1 MYSFM
6 IEILSN
12 FSIFFFLLLPEKS
25 SAAHFKYEACAP
37 RTCGNLSIKYPFY
50 IQGLQESYC
59 GFPGFELNCSN
70 SRRSPIIH
78 IPDND
83 YVIGD
88 IFYEN
93 QTFRVHNEAVSRISN
108 CLPQINNI
116 TLPDQFGLL
125 DASANLHLLLN
136 CNKSILKVLRKYR
149 KVACDYNNNKDRSW
163 VLAMLQGDENLN
175 RALEECER
183 NVLAPVEVV
192 GNDHGTNGLMDY
204 EGLLRRGFVLK
215 WKAFECSTCQESGG
229 RCGFNSSSYQ
239 SLCFCPDKPHHVRCR
254 SRKTNW
260 KLVLGIVMAGV
271 AAVFIFMVVFLIS
284 RPKNGINVA
293 WYFPS
298 RNISDPSPPDLEGG
312 SVYFGVPVFSYSELE
327 EATNNFDASKELGDG
342 GFGTVYFGKLCDG
355 REVAVKRLYEHN
367 FKRMEQFMNEIE
379 ILTRLRH
386 RNLVTLYVDISRH
399 RHEIN
404 LASLAINRIQRCEF
418 DELLDPSLGYKSDTE
433 ILRMTT
439 SVAELAFRCLQL
451 EKDMRPKME
460 EVLETLKEIQN
471 CKDIL
476 VDKKT
481 KTNENT
487 IESRRAMVTSRQSGD
502 IALLNSVN
510 FPSSP
515 SSVADQRVSS
525 STTTSASG

>member
-1 MYSFM
+1 MFLGLFLVFSLICNVLSLSAQEHSNTSTTCPEYFNCRNFKGLSFPFF
-6 IEILSN
+6 N
-12 FSIFFFLLLPEKS
+12 FSLPGCGLCMLDCEGNPSPKLALDS
-25 SAAHFKYEACAP
+25 QPEHWFDVKYIDDSVVKLHDPILQSHLDNQICESFSYNIHP
-37 RTCGNLSIKYPFY
+37 RPSPAISYSI
-50 IQGLQESYC
+50 L
-59 GFPGFELNCSN
+59 
-70 SRRSPIIH
+70 
-78 IPDND
+78 
-83 YVIGD
+83 
-88 IFYEN
+88 
-93 QTFRVHNEAVSRISN
+93 
-108 CLPQINNI
+108 NNI
-116 TLPDQFGLL
+116 TLYRCFITPESHPMITDLFSGYKNYDKCDNVGYTVYYQNSSTLQFNGTIPSVCSAFTLPIVSAYDNSSRDDGLFQ
-125 DASANLHLLLN
+125 LLTSDFDLQWHVSDECYN
-136 CNKSILKVLRKYR
+136 CHEK
-149 KVACDYNNNKDRSW
+149 
-163 VLAMLQGDENLN
+163 
-175 RALEECER
+175 
-183 NVLAPVEVV
+183 
-192 GNDHGTNGLMDY
+192 GLM
-204 EGLLRRGFVLK
+204 
-215 WKAFECSTCQESGG
+215 CQTHRWEKSGCANVKQG
-229 RCGFNSSSYQ
+229 
-239 SLCFCPDKPHHVRCR
+239 K
-254 SRKTNW
+254 KNW
-260 KLVLGIVMAGV
+260 KVILGIVIAGV
-271 AAVFIFMVVFLIS
+271 AAVIIFVAVFLIC

-293 WYFPS
+293 WSFPT
-298 RNISDPSPPDLEGG
+298 RNISDPSPSDLEGG

-327 EATNNFDASKELGDG
+327 EATNNFDVSKELGDG
-342 GFGTVYFGKLCDG
+342 GFGTVYFGKLRDG

-418 DELLDPSLGYKSDTE
+418 DELLDPFLGYKSDTE

-502 IALLNSVN
+502 IALLNRVN

-525 STTTSASG
+525 STTTSTSG